1 MTVTTSLWRNRDFT
15 LLWSGQLVSTLGTR
29 ITLLA
34 FPLLVLAETDSP
46 AKAGLVGFAQTLPYL
61 LCYLPAGALVDSW
74 NRKRVMLAAD
84 AGRAVALGSIAVALA
99 LDVLTLGQLVVVAF
113 IEGALFV
120 FFQLAEAAALPHVV
134 PAAQLPAALAQNEA
148 RLQAAELAGQPLG
161 GLLFGIGRLV
171 PFAVDAVSYLVSFV
185 TLIFVRPD
193 LQTQRERTP
202 IRLRADIAEGVRWLW
217 RQRFL
222 RGLVVMIGVTN
233 LVYNALTL
241 AMIVRLR
248 ELGAS
253 PGLIGLV
260 LGLVGAVAMLGA
272 VLAPAL
278 RRALPPMV
286 VVIGSLW
293 VWAAVFT
300 ALVLPTDPIVLGVV
314 AAASGLLGPVFN
326 VVVTSYRYAL
336 TPDRLQAR
344 AQSVGRLVAWGTI
357 PVGTLAGG
365 VLVQATG
372 ARPALA
378 VIGAAMALTAAAT
391 TAVPTVRNPPVLADA
406 VPR

>member
-1 MTVTTSLWRNRDFT
+1 VTVTTSLWRNRDFT

-34 FPLLVLAETDSP
+34 FPLLVLAETGSP

-61 LCYLPAGALVDSW
+61 LCYLPAGALVDRW

-113 IEGALFV
+113 VEGALFV

-134 PAAQLPAALAQNEA
+134 LTAQLPSALAQNEA

-222 RGLVVMIGVTN
+222 RALVVMIGVTN

-300 ALVLPTDPIVLGVV
+300 ALVLPTDPIVFGVV

-406 VPR
+406 VPS

>member
-1 MTVTTSLWRNRDFT
+1 VTVTTSLWRNRDFT

-61 LCYLPAGALVDSW
+61 LCYLPAGALVDRW

-134 PAAQLPAALAQNEA
+134 QAAQLPAALAQNEA